1 MVFVTSESKLNNLL
15 VVVRVRHLTWSHGH
29 GQPCSCPG
37 APGIICFHAFSSS
50 QGVSTFSPPFSNLV
64 AFLQSFLCV
73 HIISDF
79 FSSAAFYSKG
89 LRGCAEPTWIS
100 WGAPPVCRC
109 LNPLGSPN
117 VLLPH
122 EQIHLWVL
130 GLGCGSFQVPR
141 FSVRCS
147 TSPVCTKQTS
157 CECACVLTGAHV
169 CGEHRPGSCPPQSF
183 STLFTY
189 SIFIMCECVYVPQ
202 DIDRAQRTA
211 CEGQFLSSTK

>member
-1 MVFVTSESKLNNLL
+1 MPFPAP
-15 VVVRVRHLTWSHGH
+15 RG
-29 GQPCSCPG
+29 CPLFFL
-37 APGIICFHAFSSS
+37 PFQIWLPFSS
-50 QGVSTFSPPFSNLV
+50 P
-64 AFLQSFLCV
+64 SFVFTLSL
-73 HIISDF
+73 IF

-109 LNPLGSPN
+109 LNLLGSPN

-122 EQIHLWVL
+122 EQIHPWVL
-130 GLGCGSFQVPR
+130 GLGCGSFQVQR

-183 STLFTY
+183 SILFTY
-189 SIFIMCECVYVPQ
+189 FIFIMCECVYVPQ
-202 DIDRAQRTA
+202 DIYGAQRTA